1 MPLLLDSLEV
11 TVIIDN
17 ELDVM
22 SPPPPTTVGSIISH
36 GSLGNISRES
46 AHVYR
51 GNAEVRELKM
61 ESICCAAHG
70 LSILLT
76 DSGQTGTIGN
86 EKRSI
91 LFDAGPEED
100 AWERNAK
107 RLGVDLSSVETIVL
121 SHWHRDHS
129 GSPFIYYL
137 YTINQYITMTNFIGG
152 MLRAIRMIKKAQE
165 AQGTSNAGVVVDV
178 HPSRPKYR
186 GFQLGEE
193 IISLQADPGFDEM
206 TAAGATVS
214 KNSQPHN
221 LADGMFHV
229 SGMIPRETEYET
241 GLKGAMRLDDGGNW
255 EKDEEIADERA
266 VTCRVRARH
275 VKRSQQQEGK
285 EDEARE
291 DQEEDIFAIIG
302 GYHLATSDE
311 AAVHATVHD
320 LKALN
325 PHFLVPGH
333 CSGWRVKM
341 AIENAMPGRLLPCSV
356 GAKLTFADQA
366 LSAGDPS
373 VPCSSSTKY

>member
-22 SPPPPTTVGSIISH
+22 SPPPPTAVGSIISH

-46 AHVYR
+46 AHVCR
-51 GNAEVRELKM
+51 GNEEVRELKM

-76 DSGQTGTIGN
+76 GTIGN

-91 LFDAGPEED
+91 LFDTGPEED
-100 AWERNAK
+100 TWERNAK
-107 RLGVDLSSVETIVL
+107 RLGVDLSTVETIVL

-129 GSPFIYYL
+129 G
-137 YTINQYITMTNFIGG
+137 G
-152 MLRAIRMIKKAQE
+152 MLRAIRMIKEAQE
-165 AQGTSNAGVVVDV
+165 AQGSSNARLVVDV

-193 IISLQADPGFDEM
+193 LISLQADPEFDEM
-206 TAAGATVS
+206 TAAGAVVS
-214 KNSQPHN
+214 KNSQPHT
-221 LADGMFHV
+221 LAGGMFHV

-241 GLKGAMRLDDGGNW
+241 GLKGAMRLDNDGKW

-275 VKRSQQQEGK
+275 AKRSQQQEGK
-285 EDEARE
+285 EDGAKE

-356 GAKLTFADQA
+356 GAKLTFTDQA
-366 LSAGDPS
+366 LSVGDPS
-373 VPCSSSTKY
+373 VPCSNSTKS

>member
-1 MPLLLDSLEV
+1 MSLLLDSLEV

-22 SPPPPTTVGSIISH
+22 SPPPPTAVGSIISH

-51 GNAEVRELKM
+51 GNEEVRELKM

-76 DSGQTGTIGN
+76 GTIGN

-91 LFDAGPEED
+91 LFDTGPEEYV
-100 AWERNAK
+100 WERNAK
-107 RLGVDLSSVETIVL
+107 RLGVDLSTVETIVL

-129 GSPFIYYL
+129 G
-137 YTINQYITMTNFIGG
+137 G
-152 MLRAIRMIKKAQE
+152 MLRAIRMIKEAQE
-165 AQGTSNAGVVVDV
+165 AQGTSNAGLIVDV
-178 HPSRPKYR
+178 HPSRPNYR

-206 TAAGATVS
+206 AAAGATVS
-214 KNSQPHN
+214 KNSQPHT
-221 LADGMFHV
+221 LAGGIFHV

-241 GLKGAMRLDDGGNW
+241 GLKGAMRLGDDGKW

-266 VTCRVRARH
+266 VTCRVRGLGLIAITGCSHAGVVNTARH
-275 VKRSQQQEGK
+275 AIRSQQQESK
-285 EDEARE
+285 ENDAKEG
-291 DQEEDIFAIIG
+291 QEEDIFAIIG

-320 LKALN
+320 LKALS
-325 PHFLVPGH
+325 PHFLVPAH

-356 GAKLTFADQA
+356 GARLTFADQA
-366 LSAGDPS
+366 LSVGDPS
-373 VPCSSSTKY
+373 VPCSSSTQS